1 MHERGRQHPIL
12 LGSGLAAEK
21 YGEGELGPR

>member
-1 MHERGRQHPIL
+1 MMIL

-21 YGEGELGPR
+21 VSAYLARPLCGEMS